1 MGAVLV
7 TLFASQIL
15 ESRRE
20 DEIAGSGLRG
30 YACFTVPG
38 MLGLLAAVLVPL
50 LLAHLV
56 GSSPFLLPQ
65 RRKELQELGILFQT
79 MVMPAVVVARCPMV
93 LAHLARPWTL
103 DRRQLLSTVGLLIFF
118 LLSLLISSSPF
129 VTSALVLFVGLAIL
143 DGLWWQVGLN
153 AATRNWRRWAGL
165 VLSIGWIVAGC
176 WVAAAPELR
185 APLIGPAAVI
195 LFAEYF
201 WLALAY
207 VLFFFLGRWLSQG
220 VSIALFITVLGLFLS
235 GPFNMHSVRTIAARQ
250 PAATAAQGR
259 LSKHID
265 AWLESRRSDI
275 ESAGSPYPVFIVSAE
290 GGGIRA
296 AFWTAGLLCAIQD
309 AEPAFADHVLGIS
322 GVSGGSL
329 GAATFAA
336 LVGEAQRDAID
347 VPKNADDMGPLQI
360 LAGQVLGRDYL
371 SPVLATMLIPDAA
384 ACLLHGEWA
393 EDRAAVLERT
403 FELGWRQ
410 AVGTDAF
417 QDPMNALWRDAAMH
431 RVPML
436 FMNSTEAASGQRI
449 VNSPVALD
457 PGLSSAISL
466 PDTIPPHSLRLST
479 AVLLSARF
487 PAISPIASLGET
499 AEDSPLHV
507 VDGGYVDNSGTL
519 TAAEFVEALAASAER
534 LRLKDR
540 IRTIAIVITDDPIA
554 LNKQESDADRRSQS
568 GIVSTAV
575 GAVLS
580 PFETLNHV
588 RKALSKKHCESL
600 TALIH
605 DRGGEVL
612 DGFALKA
619 SRMEFPLGWMLA
631 PATRSA
637 LTQQIR
643 DLKSDPHS
651 DLQRIKGLIRA
662 GRPQK

>member
-1 MGAVLV
+1 
-7 TLFASQIL
+7 
-15 ESRRE
+15 
-20 DEIAGSGLRG
+20 
-30 YACFTVPG
+30 
-38 MLGLLAAVLVPL
+38 
-50 LLAHLV
+50 
-56 GSSPFLLPQ
+56 
-65 RRKELQELGILFQT
+65 
-79 MVMPAVVVARCPMV
+79 
-93 LAHLARPWTL
+93 
-103 DRRQLLSTVGLLIFF
+103 
-118 LLSLLISSSPF
+118 
-129 VTSALVLFVGLAIL
+129 VLFVGLAIL
-143 DGLWWQVGLN
+143 DGLWWQVGLG
-153 AATRNWRRWAGL
+153 AATRRWRRWAGL

-176 WVAAAPELR
+176 WVAAAPESR
-185 APLIGPAAVI
+185 APVIGSAAVI
-195 LFAEYF
+195 LLAVYF
-201 WLALAY
+201 WLALVY

-235 GPFNMHSVRTIAARQ
+235 GPFNMHSVRTIAAGQ
-250 PAATAAQGR
+250 SAAPAAQGR
-259 LSKHID
+259 LSQHID
-265 AWLESRRSDI
+265 AWLETRRSEI

-309 AEPAFADHVLGIS
+309 AEPAFSDHVLGIS

-336 LVGEAQRDAID
+336 LVGETQRSAID
-347 VPKNADDMGPLQI
+347 VPHNADDMGPLQS

-371 SPVLATMLIPDAA
+371 SPVLATMLIPDAV

-393 EDRAAVLERT
+393 ADRAAVLERA

-417 QDPMNALWRDAAMH
+417 QDPMTALWRDAAMH
-431 RVPML
+431 RVPTL
-436 FMNSTEAASGQRI
+436 FMNSTEAASGRRI
-449 VNSPVALD
+449 VNSPIVLD

-466 PDTIPPHSLRLST
+466 PVTIPPHSLRLST

-487 PAISPIASLGET
+487 PAISPIANLGET
-499 AEDSPLHV
+499 AKDGPLHV
-507 VDGGYVDNSGTL
+507 VDGGYMDNSGTL
-519 TAAEFVEALAASAER
+519 TAAEIVEALAASAER
-534 LRLKDR
+534 LGLADR
-540 IRTIAIVITDDPIA
+540 IRTIAIVITDEPIA
-554 LNKQESDADRRSQS
+554 LNKQESQADRRSQS

-588 RKALSKKHCESL
+588 RKALAKKHCESL

-605 DRGGEVL
+605 GRGGEVL

-619 SRMEFPLGWMLA
+619 SRIEMPLGWMLA

-643 DLKSDPHS
+643 DLKSDPRG
-651 DLQRIKGLIRA
+651 DLQHIKDLIRA
-662 GRPQK
+662 CRPQK